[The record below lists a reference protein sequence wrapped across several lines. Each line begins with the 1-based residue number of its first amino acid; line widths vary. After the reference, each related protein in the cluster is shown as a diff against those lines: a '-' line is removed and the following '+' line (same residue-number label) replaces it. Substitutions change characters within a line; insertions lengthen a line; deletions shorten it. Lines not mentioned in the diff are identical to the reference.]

1 MDEKNNNA
9 RAQAATQQDAAAKE
23 KDANI
28 FPLDDACIE
37 MLTELAAQARTL
49 DVSRNA
55 VLTYFAKQHKLQG
68 NWQLAENGR
77 ELVRAGAPLKQFPP
91 NLE

>member
-1 MDEKNNNA
+1 MDEKMNNA
-9 RAQAATQQDAAAKE
+9 RAQAMTAKE
-23 KDANI
+23 TEAET

-49 DVSRNA
+49 EVSRNA

-77 ELVRAGAPLKQFPP
+77 ELVRP
-91 NLE
+91 NQEPIA